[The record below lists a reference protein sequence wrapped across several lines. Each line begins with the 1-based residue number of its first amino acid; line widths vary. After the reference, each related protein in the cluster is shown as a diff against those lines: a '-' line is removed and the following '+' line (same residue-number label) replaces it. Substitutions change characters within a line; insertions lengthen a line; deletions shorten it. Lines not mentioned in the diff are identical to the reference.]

1 MFVSYNNRPQPTPIR
16 TGVNGF
22 MSVLSDITGGDN
34 TSPQQAQVQQTSLAD
49 TPEAREFFMN
59 SLGFDSSMVYEGN
72 IQEDYNHMIGII
84 KAPTPQQFTNTSYP
98 YSMPM
103 APPPYGA
110 QPTAYGGYPP
120 VGCPPVNPYPYLT
133 QEQIMDATA
142 SAAVMLQTPAQPSYP
157 CLPGEIDNN
166 EPPF

>member
-1 MFVSYNNRPQPTPIR
+1 MFVSYNNRQQPTQIIR

-34 TSPQQAQVQQTSLAD
+34 TPPQQAQAQQTNLAD

-59 SLGFDSSMVYEGN
+59 SLGFDSSMVYEGD

-84 KAPTPQQFTNTSYP
+84 KAPTPQFTTPYP
-98 YSMPM
+98 T
-103 APPPYGA
+103 PYGA
-110 QPTAYGGYPP
+110 QPTPYSGYPP
-120 VGCPPVNPYPYLT
+120 VGYPPVNPYPYLT
-133 QEQIMDATA
+133 QGQIMDAAA
-142 SAAVMLQTPAQPSYP
+142 SAAVMLQTPAPSSYP
-157 CLPGEIDNN
+157 CLPGETGNN

>member
-1 MFVSYNNRPQPTPIR
+1 MFVSYNSYNRPQPTPIR

-22 MSVLSDITGGDN
+22 MSVLSDITGDDN
-34 TSPQQAQVQQTSLAD
+34 TPPQQAQAQQTNLAD

-59 SLGFDSSMVYEGN
+59 SLGFDSSMVYDGD

-84 KAPTPQQFTNTSYP
+84 KAPTPQFTTPYP
-98 YSMPM
+98 T
-103 APPPYGA
+103 PPYGA
-110 QPTAYGGYPP
+110 QPTPYGGY
-120 VGCPPVNPYPYLT
+120 PPVNPYPYLT
-133 QEQIMDATA
+133 QGQIMDA
-142 SAAVMLQTPAQPSYP
+142 AAVMLQTPAPSSYP

>member
-1 MFVSYNNRPQPTPIR
+1 MFVSYNNRQQPTQIIR

-22 MSVLSDITGGDN
+22 MSVLSDITDGDN
-34 TSPQQAQVQQTSLAD
+34 TPPQQAQAQQTNLAD

-59 SLGFDSSMVYEGN
+59 SLGFDSSMVYEGD

-84 KAPTPQQFTNTSYP
+84 KAPTPQFTTPYP
-98 YSMPM
+98 T
-103 APPPYGA
+103 PYGA
-110 QPTAYGGYPP
+110 QPTPYSGYPP
-120 VGCPPVNPYPYLT
+120 VGYPPVNPYPYLT
-133 QEQIMDATA
+133 QGQIMDAAA

>member
-1 MFVSYNNRPQPTPIR
+1 MFVSYNNRQQPTQIIR

-34 TSPQQAQVQQTSLAD
+34 TPPQQAQAQQTNLAD

-59 SLGFDSSMVYEGN
+59 SLGFDSSMVYEGD

-84 KAPTPQQFTNTSYP
+84 KAPTPQFTTPYP
-98 YSMPM
+98 T
-103 APPPYGA
+103 PYGA
-110 QPTAYGGYPP
+110 QPTPYSGYPP
-120 VGCPPVNPYPYLT
+120 VGYPPVNPYPYLT
-133 QEQIMDATA
+133 QGQIMDAAA
-142 SAAVMLQTPAQPSYP
+142 SAAVMLQTPAPSSYP
-157 CLPGEIDNN
+157 CLPGETDNN

>member
-1 MFVSYNNRPQPTPIR
+1 MFVSYNNRQQSTPTIR

-34 TSPQQAQVQQTSLAD
+34 TPPPQAQAQQTNLAD

-59 SLGFDSSMVYEGN
+59 SLGFDSSMVYDGD

-84 KAPTPQQFTNTSYP
+84 KAPTPQFTTPYP
-98 YSMPM
+98 T
-103 APPPYGA
+103 PPYGA
-110 QPTAYGGYPP
+110 QPTPYGGY
-120 VGCPPVNPYPYLT
+120 PPVNPYPYLT
-133 QEQIMDATA
+133 QGQIMDAAA

>member
-1 MFVSYNNRPQPTPIR
+1 MFVSYNNRQQPTQIIR

-34 TSPQQAQVQQTSLAD
+34 TPPQQAQAQQTNLAD

-59 SLGFDSSMVYEGN
+59 SLGFDSSMVYEGD

-84 KAPTPQQFTNTSYP
+84 KAPTPQFTTPYP
-98 YSMPM
+98 T
-103 APPPYGA
+103 PYGA
-110 QPTAYGGYPP
+110 QPTPYSGYPP
-120 VGCPPVNPYPYLT
+120 VGYPPVNPYPYLT
-133 QEQIMDATA
+133 QGQIMDAAA

-157 CLPGEIDNN
+157 CLPGETDNN

>member
-1 MFVSYNNRPQPTPIR
+1 MFVSYNSYNRPQPTPIR

-34 TSPQQAQVQQTSLAD
+34 TPPQQAQAQQTNLAD

-59 SLGFDSSMVYEGN
+59 SLGFDSSMVYEGD

-84 KAPTPQQFTNTSYP
+84 KAPTPQFTTPYP
-98 YSMPM
+98 T
-103 APPPYGA
+103 PYGA
-110 QPTAYGGYPP
+110 QPTPYSGY
-120 VGCPPVNPYPYLT
+120 PPVNPYPYLT
-133 QEQIMDATA
+133 QGQIMDAAT

>member
-1 MFVSYNNRPQPTPIR
+1 MFVSYNSYNRPQSTPIR

-22 MSVLSDITGGDN
+22 MSVLSDITGDDN
-34 TSPQQAQVQQTSLAD
+34 TTPPQAQAQQTNLAD

-59 SLGFDSSMVYEGN
+59 SLGFDSSMVYDGD

-84 KAPTPQQFTNTSYP
+84 KAPTPQFTTPYP
-98 YSMPM
+98 TPL
-103 APPPYGA
+103 YGA
-110 QPTAYGGYPP
+110 QPTPYGGYPP
-120 VGCPPVNPYPYLT
+120 VGYPPVNPYPYLT
-133 QEQIMDATA
+133 QGQIMDAAA

>member
-1 MFVSYNNRPQPTPIR
+1 MFVSYNNRQQPTQIIR

-34 TSPQQAQVQQTSLAD
+34 TPPQQAQAQQTNLAD

-59 SLGFDSSMVYEGN
+59 SLGFDSSMVYEGD

-84 KAPTPQQFTNTSYP
+84 KAPTPQFTTPYP
-98 YSMPM
+98 T
-103 APPPYGA
+103 PYGA
-110 QPTAYGGYPP
+110 QPTPYSGYPP
-120 VGCPPVNPYPYLT
+120 VGYPPVNPYPYLT
-133 QEQIMDATA
+133 QGQIMDAAA

>member
-1 MFVSYNNRPQPTPIR
+1 MNPMFVSYSNRQQPTQVIR

-34 TSPQQAQVQQTSLAD
+34 TPPPQAQAQQTNLAD

-59 SLGFDSSMVYEGN
+59 SLGFDSSMVYEGD
-72 IQEDYNHMIGII
+72 IQEDFNHMIGII
-84 KAPTPQQFTNTSYP
+84 KAPTPQFATP
-98 YSMPM
+98 YQT
-103 APPPYGA
+103 PYGA
-110 QPTAYGGYPP
+110 QPTPYGGYPP
-120 VGCPPVNPYPYLT
+120 VGYPPANPYPYLT
-133 QEQIMDATA
+133 QGQIMDAAA

>member
-1 MFVSYNNRPQPTPIR
+1 MFVSYNNRQQSTQIR

-34 TSPQQAQVQQTSLAD
+34 TPPPQTQAQQTNLVD

-84 KAPTPQQFTNTSYP
+84 KAPTPQQFTNTPYP

-110 QPTAYGGYPP
+110 QPTAYGGY
-120 VGCPPVNPYPYLT
+120 PPVNPYPYLT

-142 SAAVMLQTPAQPSYP
+142 SAAVMLQTPAPSSYP
-157 CLPGEIDNN
+157 CLPGEIDSD

>member
-1 MFVSYNNRPQPTPIR
+1 MFVSYNSYNRPQPTPIR

-22 MSVLSDITGGDN
+22 MSVLSDITGDDN
-34 TSPQQAQVQQTSLAD
+34 TTPPQAQAQQTNLAD

-59 SLGFDSSMVYEGN
+59 SLGFDSSMVYDGD

-84 KAPTPQQFTNTSYP
+84 KAPTPQFTTP
-98 YSMPM
+98 
-103 APPPYGA
+103 
-110 QPTAYGGYPP
+110 YGGY
-120 VGCPPVNPYPYLT
+120 PPVNPYPYLT
-133 QEQIMDATA
+133 QGQIMDAAA

-157 CLPGEIDNN
+157 CLPGETDND

>member
-1 MFVSYNNRPQPTPIR
+1 MFVSYNSYNRPQPTPIR

-34 TSPQQAQVQQTSLAD
+34 TPPPQAQAQQTNLAD

-59 SLGFDSSMVYEGN
+59 SLGFDSSMVYDGD

-84 KAPTPQQFTNTSYP
+84 KAPTPQFTTPYP
-98 YSMPM
+98 T
-103 APPPYGA
+103 PYGA
-110 QPTAYGGYPP
+110 QPTPYGGY
-120 VGCPPVNPYPYLT
+120 PPVNPYPYLT
-133 QEQIMDATA
+133 QGQIMDAAA

>member
-1 MFVSYNNRPQPTPIR
+1 MFVSYNNRQQPTQIIR

-34 TSPQQAQVQQTSLAD
+34 TPPQQAQAQQTNLAD

-59 SLGFDSSMVYEGN
+59 SLGFDSSMVYEGD

-84 KAPTPQQFTNTSYP
+84 KAPTPQFTTPYP
-98 YSMPM
+98 T
-103 APPPYGA
+103 PPYGA
-110 QPTAYGGYPP
+110 QPTPYGGY
-120 VGCPPVNPYPYLT
+120 PPVNPYPYLT
-133 QEQIMDATA
+133 QGQIMDAAA

>member
-1 MFVSYNNRPQPTPIR
+1 MFVSYNNRQQPTQIIR

-34 TSPQQAQVQQTSLAD
+34 TPPPQAQAQQTNLAD

-84 KAPTPQQFTNTSYP
+84 KAPTPQFTTPYP
-98 YSMPM
+98 T
-103 APPPYGA
+103 PYGA
-110 QPTAYGGYPP
+110 QSTPYGGYPP
-120 VGCPPVNPYPYLT
+120 VGYPPANPYPYLT
-133 QEQIMDATA
+133 QGQIMDAAA

>member
-1 MFVSYNNRPQPTPIR
+1 MFVSYNNRQQPTQIIR

-34 TSPQQAQVQQTSLAD
+34 TPPQQAQAQQTNLTD

-59 SLGFDSSMVYEGN
+59 SLGFDSSMVYEGD

-84 KAPTPQQFTNTSYP
+84 KAPTPQFTTPYP
-98 YSMPM
+98 T
-103 APPPYGA
+103 PYGA
-110 QPTAYGGYPP
+110 QPTPYSGYPP
-120 VGCPPVNPYPYLT
+120 VGYPPVNPYPYLT
-133 QEQIMDATA
+133 QGQIMDAAA